1 MLLIK
6 NTLSNQH
13 ITAAIL
19 SFLLIIYRTE
29 LYASDKT
36 IFKSDTRFFH
46 KNNEAQIWSKI
57 KSNVK
62 TIQAGI
68 WNHKCKVYVS

>member
-68 WNHKCKVYVS
+68 WNLKCKVYVS